1 MVNLPV
7 PATPRNPAVWGRASM
22 SPLAAGGAFGGFL
35 IALLA
40 GTGIPGLVI
49 LALLGWVGGTAGG
62 VAAGGRRRFGEGRD
76 RIDPFG
82 VSEPWRFFVRDAL
95 TARNRFDEALRS
107 TRAGPLKDRLVEVRA
122 SVEAGVRECWEV
134 AKQAQSIS
142 TARKAIDVPALQRR
156 LDSLEGRDADT
167 TTAEA
172 AVRSQIE
179 SAERLDAVIED
190 VTSRLEILE
199 AQLTEAVTRAIEV
212 SALAG
217 HDDDLTGV
225 GVAVRQVVDDLEA
238 LRSALVESGRSS
250 ARGSGDPELPPPDD
264 P

>member
-1 MVNLPV
+1 
-7 PATPRNPAVWGRASM
+7 M

-35 IALLA
+35 VALLA
-40 GTGIPGLVI
+40 GTGIPGLV
-49 LALLGWVGGTAGG
+49 LLVLLGWVGGTAGG
-62 VAAGGRRRFGEGRD
+62 VAAGGRRRSGPSRE

-82 VSEPWRFFVRDAL
+82 VGEPWRFFVRDAL
-95 TARNRFDEALRS
+95 TARNRFDDALRS
-107 TRAGPLKDRLVEVRA
+107 TRSGPLKERLLEVRD
-122 SVEAGVRECWEV
+122 SVDAGVRECWEV
-134 AKQAQSIS
+134 AKQAQAIS
-142 TARKAIDVPALQRR
+142 TARKAIDVPSLRKR
-156 LDSLEGRDADT
+156 LESFEGRDDDT
-167 TTAEA
+167 STAEA

-179 SAERLDAVIED
+179 SADRLDAVIHD
-190 VTSRLEILE
+190 VTGRLEILE

-238 LRSALVESGRSS
+238 LRAALVESGRSS
-250 ARGSGDPELPPPDD
+250 ARGSGNPELPPPAD